1 MVGSQKI
8 QKAWKCLI
16 VNDTLQE
23 GEIIMMNTETF
34 RLSGIKNVNMVQQCG
49 KIILKIHFNDE
60 IGKEFLSSKLTINTT
75 NYTNHLKLA

>member
-1 MVGSQKI
+1 VVGSQKI

-34 RLSGIKNVNMVQQCG
+34 RLSGIKNVNMITVW
-49 KIILKIHFNDE
+49 KDNSE
-60 IGKEFLSSKLTINTT
+60 NSSQ
-75 NYTNHLKLA
+75 